1 MKKDLQNQL
10 ITNLVYLTQTDTTIG
25 FISQS
30 PQRLTQI
37 KQRPPHKHY
46 IMALPSLER
55 LNSFTR
61 VPQRHKNRVRR
72 SQKTSFIFPN
82 MHSYRVIKNSPHT
95 HLLSRLGWAYTTSA
109 NLSGREYDGVF
120 ATQKAD
126 ILVGF
131 PQTKSSGASSI
142 FKLGVKGIKR
152 VR

>member
-1 MKKDLQNQL
+1 MNIFNKNS
-10 ITNLVYLTQTDTTIG
+10 VYLTQTDTTIG

-30 PQRLTQI
+30 PQKLSNI

-46 IMALPSLER
+46 IIALPSLEQ

-61 VPQRHKNRVRR
+61 VPQKHKNRVRR

-95 HLLSRLGWAYTTSA
+95 HLLSKLGWAYTTSA
-109 NLSGREYDGVF
+109 NLSGREYDEVF
-120 ATQKAD
+120 AKESAD

-131 PQTKSSGASSI
+131 PQTKNNTASNI
-142 FKLGVKGIKR
+142 FKLGVKGIRR